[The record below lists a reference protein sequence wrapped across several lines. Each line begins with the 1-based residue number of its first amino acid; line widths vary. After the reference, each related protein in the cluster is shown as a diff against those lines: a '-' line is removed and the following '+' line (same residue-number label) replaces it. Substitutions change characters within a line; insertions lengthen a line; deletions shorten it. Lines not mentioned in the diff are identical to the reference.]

1 MKYSIIF
8 GLLILGGCTSVDV
21 RPISASARLDRICI
35 EFNSEVNVEV
45 LCRSCRRTSSVTAS
59 ARSSITP
66 RDPGIA
72 NSQ

>member
-1 MKYSIIF
+1 
-8 GLLILGGCTSVDV
+8 
-21 RPISASARLDRICI
+21 
-35 EFNSEVNVEV
+35 